1 MYRTD
6 VLEAAPIVLR
16 LLNHLAACIPAAGV
30 GGSSA
35 RTAIGDTAAIVTSL
49 LSNNTLGP
57 PLANCFNQ
65 VMLAGASQPQ
75 IDQVRVLT
83 SVETPKT
90 LGGAMVQ
97 NAGIYLC
104 MATEAQI
111 IASMTFTSRQDVEA
125 IKVTLRAPFNA
136 AEALAADNMD
146 QASFM
151 ALIGLDA
158 AITNFLV
165 TTARPLPRMTG
176 YQFATSLPSLVI
188 AYRLYQD
195 ASRADQ
201 VVQEN
206 RVVHPAFCPPT
217 GIALSA

>member
-6 VLEAAPIVLR
+6 VLDAAPIVLR
-16 LLNHLAACIPAAGV
+16 LLNHLAACIPAAGIE
-30 GGSSA
+30 GAAA
-35 RTAIGDTAAIVTSL
+35 RTAIGDTAATVYTL
-49 LSNNTLGP
+49 LGSDTLGP
-57 PLANCFNQ
+57 SLANCFAL
-65 VMLAGASQPQ
+65 VMQAGATQPQ

-90 LGGAMVQ
+90 VGGAMVQ

-111 IASMTFTSRQDVEA
+111 IASMVFTSRQDVEA
-125 IKVTLRAPFNA
+125 LKLSLRAPFDA
-136 AEALAADNMD
+136 AEELAADDMD

-151 ALIGLDA
+151 ALIGVDA

-165 TTARPLPRMTG
+165 TTARPLPRMMG

-206 RVVHPAFCPPT
+206 KIVHPAFCPAI
-217 GIALSA
+217 GMALSA